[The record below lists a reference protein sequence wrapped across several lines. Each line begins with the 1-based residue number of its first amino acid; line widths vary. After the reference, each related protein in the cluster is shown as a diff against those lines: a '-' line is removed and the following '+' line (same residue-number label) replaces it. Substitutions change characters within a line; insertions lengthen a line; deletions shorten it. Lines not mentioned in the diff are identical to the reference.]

1 MLELAIVVGL
11 LLLILLTGLPVAF
24 GLGITAVLLALI
36 NGLPLGFVGITVLE
50 SLHSSTLMAVPLFI
64 FMSQVLLIGRVGDQL
79 FETVNSWVRHLPG
92 GLSVATVLSC
102 AVFAAITGS
111 GAATAATIGTV
122 AYPAMVN
129 RSYDQKFTLG
139 LLACGGTLGI
149 LIPPS
154 IPMILYSS
162 ITDASLDRLFIA
174 GVVPGLLLTLI
185 LSIYAVW
192 RSRRGAFEPLPKAG
206 WTERR
211 RLTLRNLPG
220 LLLPVVV
227 IGGIYTG
234 IFTPTEAAAVGLV
247 YSLFITM
254 VIYRT
259 LSIRQIPRVCL
270 EGLTTSCMIGMI
282 IIGAHFFGKVMT
294 ILGIP
299 QQLTALVVENN
310 FSPLMFIL
318 TINLLLLL
326 LGAILET
333 VSVVLL
339 TTPLILPIMHSL
351 NIDPIWYGVV
361 LTVNMAIALITPP
374 VGMDLYVIK
383 SLRDDISLSMV
394 IRGVAPF
401 IVIMICFLA
410 LIILV
415 PSLSTWLPSLMP
427 VKGGG
432 AL

>member
-1 MLELAIVVGL
+1 M
-11 LLLILLTGLPVAF
+11 
-24 GLGITAVLLALI
+24 
-36 NGLPLGFVGITVLE
+36 
-50 SLHSSTLMAVPLFI
+50 
-64 FMSQVLLIGRVGDQL
+64 
-79 FETVNSWVRHLPG
+79 
-92 GLSVATVLSC
+92 
-102 AVFAAITGS
+102 
-111 GAATAATIGTV
+111 
-122 AYPAMVN
+122 
-129 RSYDQKFTLG
+129 
-139 LLACGGTLGI
+139 
-149 LIPPS
+149 
-154 IPMILYSS
+154 
-162 ITDASLDRLFIA
+162 
-174 GVVPGLLLTLI
+174 
-185 LSIYAVW
+185 
-192 RSRRGAFEPLPKAG
+192 PKASG
-206 WTERR
+206 SERW
-211 RLTLRNLPG
+211 RLTFRNLPG
-220 LLLPVVV
+220 LFLPVVV

-247 YSLFITM
+247 YSLLITM

-310 FSPLMFIL
+310 FSPFMFIL

-401 IVIMICFLA
+401 IVIMVCFLA
-410 LIILV
+410 IIILF

-427 VKGGG
+427 VKGGV

>member
-1 MLELAIVVGL
+1 MLELALVAGL
-11 LLLILLTGLPVAF
+11 LLLVLLTGLPVAF
-24 GLGITAVLLALI
+24 GLGATAIVLALI
-36 NGLPLGFVGITVLE
+36 HDIPLGFVGITVQE
-50 SLHSSTLMAVPLFI
+50 SLHSTTLMAVPLFV

-79 FETVNSWVRHLPG
+79 FETANAWVRHLPG
-92 GLSVATVLSC
+92 GLGVATVLSC

-122 AYPAMVN
+122 AYPAMIS
-129 RSYDQKFTLG
+129 RGYEQKFTLG

-174 GVVPGLLLTLI
+174 GIIPGVVLMLLFAAF
-185 LSIYAVW
+185 AVW
-192 RSRRGAFEPLPKAG
+192 RSTRGAFEALPRAS
-206 WTERR
+206 WAERR
-211 RLTLRNLPG
+211 RLSLRNLPG

-247 YSLFITM
+247 YSLLITM
-254 VIYRT
+254 LLYRT
-259 LSIRQIPRVCL
+259 LSIRQLPRVCL

-282 IIGAHFFGKVMT
+282 IVGAHFFGKIMT

-299 QQLTALVVENN
+299 QQITALVVEHN
-310 FSPLMFIL
+310 FSPLLFIFA
-318 TINLLLLL
+318 INLVLLV

-383 SLRDDISLSMV
+383 SLRDDITLGMV

-401 IVIMICFLA
+401 VVLMAFFLA
-410 LIILV
+410 LIILC
-415 PSLSTWLPSLMP
+415 PGLSTWLPSLMP
-427 VKGGG
+427 VRG
-432 AL
+432 AAL

>member
-1 MLELAIVVGL
+1 MLELILVVGL
-11 LLLILLTGLPVAF
+11 LLLVLLTGLPVAF
-24 GLGITAVLLALI
+24 GLGATAVILAL
-36 NGLPLGFVGITVLE
+36 NGISLGFVGITVLE
-50 SLHSSTLMAVPLFI
+50 SLHSTTLMAVPLFI

-79 FETVNSWVRHLPG
+79 FETVNAWVRHMPG
-92 GLSVATVLSC
+92 GLGVATVLSC

-122 AYPAMVN
+122 AYPAMMS
-129 RSYDQKFTLG
+129 RGYERKFTLG

-174 GVVPGLLLTLI
+174 GIIPGLLLTLL
-185 LSIYAVW
+185 LSVFAVW
-192 RSRRGAFEPLPKAG
+192 RSTRGVYEALPRAS
-206 WTERR
+206 WAERR
-211 RLTLRNLPG
+211 RLTLHNLPG

-254 VIYRT
+254 VLYRT
-259 LSIRQIPRVCL
+259 LSVRQLPRVCL

-282 IIGAHFFGKVMT
+282 IIGAHFFGKIMT

-299 QQLTALVVENN
+299 QQLTTLVVEHN
-310 FSPLMFIL
+310 FSPLAFIFA
-318 TINLLLLL
+318 INLVLLL

-339 TTPLILPIMHSL
+339 TTPLVLPIMHSL
-351 NIDPIWYGVV
+351 GIDPIWYGVV

-383 SLRDDISLSMV
+383 SLRDDIRLGMV

-401 IVIMICFLA
+401 IVIMFFFLA
-410 LIILV
+410 LIIFF
-415 PSLSTWLPSLMP
+415 PTLSTWLPSLMP
-427 VKGGG
+427 VKG
-432 AL
+432 AVV